1 MRNVLW
7 ILVSF
12 CCLNL
17 ATLAQAAETG
27 AEDIVAKTASGDEV
41 VLHPNGYW
49 EYLDAQKAAEAKV
62 KVEKIAREEGCP
74 RGTRPSFFG
83 LGRCIANGDPLL
95 KRGSLS
101 GKGW

>member
-1 MRNVLW
+1 MRNFLW
-7 ILVSF
+7 VLVSF

-17 ATLAQAAETG
+17 AALTHAAETST
-27 AEDIVAKTASGDEV
+27 EDVLAKTASGDEV

-49 EYLDAQKAAEAKV
+49 EYLDTKKAAEAKV

-83 LGRCIANGDPLL
+83 LGRCIANDDPLL